1 MRLPCAQFNSGL
13 QSPHNSIKFLEHSR
27 MRRVK
32 ALMIARHVLAWLWL
46 LLWLTAAP
54 GVRACVVSSTD
65 ASPGFSSVAE
75 QEQHSVHDLAGL
87 HFRALRSSRRFDAQP
102 STTDLVP
109 GIWSFQASNFR
120 LHDLSGSYLN
130 SEAPLGLTSGWQFL
144 LRTAL
149 SPRAPSFVS

>member
-1 MRLPCAQFNSGL
+1 
-13 QSPHNSIKFLEHSR
+13 

-54 GVRACVVSSTD
+54 GVRARVVSSTD
-65 ASPGFSSVAE
+65 ASPGFSSAAG
-75 QEQHSVHDLAGL
+75 QEHHSVHDLAGL
-87 HFRALRSSRRFDAQP
+87 HFRALRSSRRFDVQP
-102 STTDLVP
+102 GTTDPLMR
-109 GIWSFQASNFR
+109 IRSFDAGNFR
-120 LHDLSGSYLN
+120 PHHLSGSCSD
-130 SEAPLGLTSGWQFL
+130 SEAPLGLASGWQFL

>member
-1 MRLPCAQFNSGL
+1 
-13 QSPHNSIKFLEHSR
+13 

-54 GVRACVVSSTD
+54 GVHARVVGPTN
-65 ASPGFSSVAE
+65 ASPGLSSAAG
-75 QEQHSVHDLAGL
+75 QESHSVHDLAGL
-87 HFRALRSSRRFDAQP
+87 HFRASRSSRRLEVQP
-102 STTDLVP
+102 NLTDPLV
-109 GIWSFQASNFR
+109 GIWSLEVSNFP
-120 LHDLSGSYLN
+120 LNDLGRSFSD
-130 SEAPLGLTSGWQFL
+130 SKAPLGLASGWQFL